1 MSFEVFPHVF
11 LVFFRSSYVFLVVF
25 RQTYIICL
33 ESTWLSPPMYQYR
46 GDNNTTISDKE
57 SATCQ
62 SLCVVLYG
70 FLDLNPLW
78 WVFSPFAD
86 DVNHLPGD
94 PPLNW
99 KNCSSSLYW
108 FISKASSIHFSMKTI
123 SSVLSANFFYGIC
136 SHQS

>member
-1 MSFEVFPHVF
+1 MAQEYLRPVKFENNFSSKNSQIFITLVKKINKQCVKMSFEVFPHVF

-46 GDNNTTISDKE
+46 GDNNTTIAEKE

-62 SLCVVLYG
+62 YLCLVLYG

-94 PPLNW
+94 PPL
-99 KNCSSSLYW
+99 K
-108 FISKASSIHFSMKTI
+108 
-123 SSVLSANFFYGIC
+123 
-136 SHQS
+136 